1 LVRRYGG
8 LNVHNLNNAHAV
20 APHKFLLAT
29 EACNCPGV
37 VFREQTTEWWQARAP
52 PRNPPWRDAQ
62 SYFGPAQFHTRKTYS
77 DVSATTASQRA
88 EHIGMDILED
98 LLHWTTGWTDWNL
111 ILDTTG
117 GPNHLG
123 NRCDANLIA
132 DPKNKMGYG
141 TIVMQ
146 VHACMH
152 ACAHHRRVTLL
163 CSRLRQYASPVP
175 EHAHATRP

>member
-1 LVRRYGG
+1 MDL
-8 LNVHNLNNAHAV
+8 LSSTHANQ
-20 APHKFLLAT
+20 P
-29 EACNCPGV
+29 
-37 VFREQTTEWWQARAP
+37 
-52 PRNPPWRDAQ
+52 
-62 SYFGPAQFHTRKTYS
+62 YS

-163 CSRLRQYASPVP
+163 CSRLRQHSSPVP